1 MNVTDVRMKIMNGE
15 SAVKARAS
23 ITLDNAFVVR
33 GVKVIQG
40 TDALYVA
47 MPSTKDKEGKYQD
60 TAHPIVTELRL
71 EITEKVLAEYQ
82 VQSENEAQIGE
93 MQEV

>member
-60 TAHPIVTELRL
+60 TAHPIVTELRV
-71 EITEKVLAEYQ
+71 EITDKVLAEYQ
-82 VQSENEAQIGE
+82 NMLENAEPEAFVGE
-93 MQEV
+93 

>member
-23 ITLDNAFVVR
+23 VTLDNAFVVR

-40 TDALYVA
+40 TEALYVA

-60 TAHPIVTELRL
+60 VAHPIVTELRL
-71 EITEKVLAEYQ
+71 EITEKVLAEYNRLMEEG
-82 VQSENEAQIGE
+82 VSFE
-93 MQEV
+93 

>member
-33 GVKVIQG
+33 GVKVIAG
-40 TDALYVA
+40 TESLYVA

-60 TAHPIVTELRL
+60 TAHPIVTELRV
-71 EITEKVLAEYQ
+71 EITEKVLAEYNRLM
-82 VQSENEAQIGE
+82 EEELPAE
-93 MQEV
+93 